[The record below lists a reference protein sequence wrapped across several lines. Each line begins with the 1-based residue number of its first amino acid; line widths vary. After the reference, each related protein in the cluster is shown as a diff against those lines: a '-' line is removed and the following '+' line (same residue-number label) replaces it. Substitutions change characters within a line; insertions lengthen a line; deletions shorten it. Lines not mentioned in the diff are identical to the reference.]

1 MSSLKPCINFP
12 KNTYSGKEQSPLRY
26 GLSAEG
32 YDINSAMDGYDKQ
45 VWVVEMKNNKKVWNK
60 KDSILRITPE
70 EPIITNSNELSNDN
84 VKVTKVV
91 APKPATDYNKYVK
104 YRLYSN
110 INETKFELVRIEW
123 QELKK
128 KPEEL
133 VAIMIIVN
141 KWTDDNKDMV
151 IKKTRNNNTKID

>member
-1 MSSLKPCINFP
+1 MSTMKTCINFP

-32 YDINSAMDGYDKQ
+32 YDINSAMEGYDKQ
-45 VWVVEMKNNKKVWNK
+45 VWVVEIKNNKKVWNK

-70 EPIITNSNELSNDN
+70 EPVISSDNEI
-84 VKVTKVV
+84 VKNNEIVEKTDK
-91 APKPATDYNKYVK
+91 PKPTDYNIFVK
-104 YRLYSN
+104 YRLN
-110 INETKFELVRIEW
+110 NFKEVKFDFVRNEW

-133 VAIMIIVN
+133 KDIMDVAK
-141 KWTDDNKDMV
+141 KWFEENKDIV
-151 IKKTRNNNTKID
+151 SKKTKK

>member
-1 MSSLKPCINFP
+1 MKTCINFP

-32 YDINSAMDGYDKQ
+32 YDINSAMEGYDKQ
-45 VWVVEMKNNKKVWNK
+45 VWVVEIKNNKKVWNK

-70 EPIITNSNELSNDN
+70 EPVISSDNEI
-84 VKVTKVV
+84 VKNNEIVEKTDK
-91 APKPATDYNKYVK
+91 PKPTDYNIFVK
-104 YRLYSN
+104 YRLN
-110 INETKFELVRIEW
+110 NFKEVKFDFVRNEW

-133 VAIMIIVN
+133 KDIMDVAK
-141 KWTDDNKDMV
+141 KWFEENKDIV
-151 IKKTRNNNTKID
+151 SKKTKK

>member
-1 MSSLKPCINFP
+1 MSTMKTCINFP

-32 YDINSAMDGYDKQ
+32 YDINSAMEGHDKQ
-45 VWVVEMKNNKKVWNK
+45 VWVVEIKNNKKVWNK

-70 EPIITNSNELSNDN
+70 EPVISTDNEI
-84 VKVTKVV
+84 VKNNEIVEKTDK
-91 APKPATDYNKYVK
+91 PKPTDYNIFVK
-104 YRLYSN
+104 YRLN
-110 INETKFELVRIEW
+110 NFKDVKFDFVRNEW

-133 VAIMIIVN
+133 KDTMDVAK
-141 KWTDDNKDMV
+141 KWFEENKDIV
-151 IKKTRNNNTKID
+151 SKKTKK

>member
-1 MSSLKPCINFP
+1 MKPCINFP

-32 YDINSAMDGYDKQ
+32 YDINSAMEGYDKQ
-45 VWVVEMKNNKKVWNK
+45 VWVVEIKNNKKVWNK

-70 EPIITNSNELSNDN
+70 EPVIYSDNKIVKTNEIVEKTN
-84 VKVTKVV
+84 K
-91 APKPATDYNKYVK
+91 PKPTDYNIFVK
-104 YRLYSN
+104 YRLN
-110 INETKFELVRIEW
+110 NFKDVKFDFVRNEW

-133 VAIMIIVN
+133 KDIMDVAK
-141 KWTDDNKDMV
+141 KWFEENKDIV
-151 IKKTRNNNTKID
+151 SKKTKK

>member
-1 MSSLKPCINFP
+1 MSTMKACINFP

-32 YDINSAMDGYDKQ
+32 YDINSAMEGHDKQ
-45 VWVVEMKNNKKVWNK
+45 VWVVEIKNNKKVWNK

-70 EPIITNSNELSNDN
+70 EPLISTDTEIVKNNEIVEKTD
-84 VKVTKVV
+84 K
-91 APKPATDYNKYVK
+91 PKPTDYNIFVK
-104 YRLYSN
+104 YRLN
-110 INETKFELVRIEW
+110 NFKDVKFDFVRNEW

-133 VAIMIIVN
+133 KDTMDVAK
-141 KWTDDNKDMV
+141 KWFEENKDIV
-151 IKKTRNNNTKID
+151 SKKTKK

>member
-1 MSSLKPCINFP
+1 MSTMKPCINFP

-32 YDINSAMDGYDKQ
+32 YDINSAMEGYDKQ
-45 VWVVEMKNNKKVWNK
+45 VWVVEIKNNKKVWNK

-70 EPIITNSNELSNDN
+70 EPVIYSDNEIVKNNEIVEKTN
-84 VKVTKVV
+84 K
-91 APKPATDYNKYVK
+91 PKPTDYNIFVK
-104 YRLYSN
+104 YRLN
-110 INETKFELVRIEW
+110 NFKDVKFDFVRNEW

-133 VAIMIIVN
+133 KDIMDVAK
-141 KWTDDNKDMV
+141 KWFEENKDIV
-151 IKKTRNNNTKID
+151 SKKTKK

>member
-1 MSSLKPCINFP
+1 MSTMKTCINFP

-32 YDINSAMDGYDKQ
+32 YDINSAMEGHDKQ
-45 VWVVEMKNNKKVWNK
+45 VWVVEIKNNKKVWNK

-70 EPIITNSNELSNDN
+70 EPLISTDTEIVKNNEIVEKTD
-84 VKVTKVV
+84 K
-91 APKPATDYNKYVK
+91 PKPTDYNIFVK
-104 YRLYSN
+104 YRLN
-110 INETKFELVRIEW
+110 NFKDVKFDFVRNEW

-133 VAIMIIVN
+133 KDTMDVAK
-141 KWTDDNKDMV
+141 KWFEENKDIV
-151 IKKTRNNNTKID
+151 SKKTKK

>member
-1 MSSLKPCINFP
+1 MKTCINFP

-32 YDINSAMDGYDKQ
+32 YDINTAMEGHDKQ
-45 VWVVEMKNNKKVWNK
+45 VWVVEIKNNKKVWNK

-70 EPIITNSNELSNDN
+70 EPVISTDNEI
-84 VKVTKVV
+84 VKNNEIVEKTDK
-91 APKPATDYNKYVK
+91 PKPTDYNIFVK
-104 YRLYSN
+104 YRLN
-110 INETKFELVRIEW
+110 NFKDVKFDFVRNEW

-133 VAIMIIVN
+133 KDTMDVAK
-141 KWTDDNKDMV
+141 KWFEENKDIV
-151 IKKTRNNNTKID
+151 SKKSKK

>member
-1 MSSLKPCINFP
+1 MKPCINFP

-32 YDINSAMDGYDKQ
+32 YDINSAMEGYDKQ
-45 VWVVEMKNNKKVWNK
+45 VWVVEIKNNKKVWNK

-70 EPIITNSNELSNDN
+70 EPVIYSDNEIVKNNEIVEKTN
-84 VKVTKVV
+84 K
-91 APKPATDYNKYVK
+91 PKPTDYNIFVK
-104 YRLYSN
+104 YRLN
-110 INETKFELVRIEW
+110 NFKDVKFDFVRNEW

-133 VAIMIIVN
+133 KDIMDVAK
-141 KWTDDNKDMV
+141 KWFEENKDIV
-151 IKKTRNNNTKID
+151 SKKTKK

>member
-1 MSSLKPCINFP
+1 MKPCINFP

-32 YDINSAMDGYDKQ
+32 YDINSAMEGYDKQ
-45 VWVVEMKNNKKVWNK
+45 VWVVEIKNNKKVWNK

-70 EPIITNSNELSNDN
+70 EPVIYSDNEIVKTNEIVEKTN
-84 VKVTKVV
+84 K
-91 APKPATDYNKYVK
+91 PKPTDYNIYVK
-104 YRLYSN
+104 YRLN
-110 INETKFELVRIEW
+110 NFKDVNFDFVRNEW

-133 VAIMIIVN
+133 KDIMDVAK
-141 KWTDDNKDMV
+141 KWFEENKDIV
-151 IKKTRNNNTKID
+151 SKKTKK

>member
-1 MSSLKPCINFP
+1 MKTCINFP

-32 YDINSAMDGYDKQ
+32 YDINSAMEGHDKQ
-45 VWVVEMKNNKKVWNK
+45 VWVVEIKNNKKVWNK

-70 EPIITNSNELSNDN
+70 EPLISTDTEIVKNNEIVEKTD
-84 VKVTKVV
+84 K
-91 APKPATDYNKYVK
+91 PKPTDYNIFVK
-104 YRLYSN
+104 YRLN
-110 INETKFELVRIEW
+110 NFKDVKFDFVRNEW

-133 VAIMIIVN
+133 KDTMDVAK
-141 KWTDDNKDMV
+141 KWFEENKDIV
-151 IKKTRNNNTKID
+151 SKKTKK

>member
-1 MSSLKPCINFP
+1 MKPCINFP

-32 YDINSAMDGYDKQ
+32 YDINSAMEGYDKQ
-45 VWVVEMKNNKKVWNK
+45 VWVVEIKNNKKVWNK

-70 EPIITNSNELSNDN
+70 EPVIYSDNEIVKTNEIVEKTN
-84 VKVTKVV
+84 K
-91 APKPATDYNKYVK
+91 PKPTDYNIFVK
-104 YRLYSN
+104 YRLN
-110 INETKFELVRIEW
+110 NFKDVKFDFVRNEW

-133 VAIMIIVN
+133 KDIMDVAK
-141 KWTDDNKDMV
+141 KWFEENKDIV
-151 IKKTRNNNTKID
+151 SKKTKK